1 MTVLLEYKIPGKV
14 CQGNGRYLCA
24 RTGLNGE
31 VGRVG
36 DDQRGRCCLHG
47 GDFVGQARLPGF
59 VKMPVRRPGCV
70 DIDLEGAVLDTA
82 DVLLFGTM
90 LPLDRQAVAEKRGW
104 DRSAEDDGQI
114 WYEGTQSVE
123 YRHHLRR
130 VTVAMSGDGTP
141 NAGQDE

>member
-1 MTVLLEYKIPGKV
+1 MKAL
-14 CQGNGRYLCA
+14 
-24 RTGLNGE
+24 
-31 VGRVG
+31 
-36 DDQRGRCCLHG
+36 
-47 GDFVGQARLPGF
+47 
-59 VKMPVRRPGCV
+59 VRRPGRV
-70 DIDLEGAVLDTA
+70 DVDLEGSVLDTA

-90 LPLDRQAVAEKRGW
+90 LPLDRQAVEEKRGW

-114 WYEGTQSVE
+114 WHEGTQSVE